1 MLFISR
7 RSSAILMSTSN
18 KVLQKIIHLTIK
30 VALSKVLLM
39 LVVHRATSIRLSEE
53 VEELWVLALEAL
65 PALT

>member
-1 MLFISR
+1 
-7 RSSAILMSTSN
+7 MSTSN